1 MVGTSLA
8 MAPAMLLTP
17 QDARFV
23 DLDGPLLLARDR
35 VEALRTKA
43 VSFSPPDPACGADA
57 SAAILIRRRPIWATK
72 RVDRGCCSHDAM
84 HREALLLS
92 PQEPTSSLSPQDFDA
107 IEAAVMETSRGRWFL
122 TEYARRNRHADTEKL
137 LEAIGRLE
145 TTVEASGPVRD
156 PGGDLMRFRR
166 EIADMAETVSLAKQE
181 IASSVMEDTG
191 ERRGPGTQERAYE
204 DLIRT
209 AEKADQDVFNAAE
222 HVQEIAWA
230 MRETGEIGSSC
241 DDLDRHA
248 LEIYRASNQHALT
261 TNRVRSIIGVLRF
274 IEARIEALMGAY
286 PSELVLLGNER
297 PDAPHGVSTATLLDS
312 RAAAHPR

>member
-1 MVGTSLA
+1 M
-8 MAPAMLLTP
+8 
-17 QDARFV
+17 
-23 DLDGPLLLARDR
+23 
-35 VEALRTKA
+35 
-43 VSFSPPDPACGADA
+43 
-57 SAAILIRRRPIWATK
+57 
-72 RVDRGCCSHDAM
+72 
-84 HREALLLS
+84 S
-92 PQEPTSSLSPQDFDA
+92 PQKPASSLSPEDFDA

-122 TEYARRNRHADTEKL
+122 TEYARRNRHADTEML

-145 TTVEASGPVRD
+145 NSVGADGRIGD
-156 PGGDLMRFRR
+156 PGGDVMRFRR
-166 EIADMAETVSLAKQE
+166 EIADMAETVSRAKQE

-191 ERRGPGTQERAYE
+191 VQRGSGTQERAYE

-230 MRETGEIGSSC
+230 MRETGEIASSC

-261 TNRVRSIIGVLRF
+261 TNRIRSIIAVLRY
-274 IEARIEALMGAY
+274 IEARIETLMGAY

-297 PDAPHGVSTATLLDS
+297 PDAPHGVSTTALLDS
-312 RAAAHPR
+312 APPRIRDDIVFVEHGGMHRAPAPERASDVIRPAAADPIAREVAPPRVVDPRLAPFAAFDALEPEQKLALFA

>member
-1 MVGTSLA
+1 
-8 MAPAMLLTP
+8 
-17 QDARFV
+17 
-23 DLDGPLLLARDR
+23 
-35 VEALRTKA
+35 
-43 VSFSPPDPACGADA
+43 
-57 SAAILIRRRPIWATK
+57 
-72 RVDRGCCSHDAM
+72 M

-191 ERRGPGTQERAYE
+191 ERRGPGPQERAYE

-312 RAAAHPR
+312 APPRIRDDIVFVEHGGQQRAPAPERASDVIRPSTADPISREVPLRPLDPRAAPFAAFDALEPEQKLALFA